1 MLRIGHR
8 GARAYEPENTLR
20 SFKKAVEIGVDA
32 VEFDVRKT
40 KDDQLV
46 VIHDAD
52 VKRTTDGEGLV
63 SELTLEEIKGFSAEK
78 GEKIPT
84 LKEALDFLGKKV
96 KIVIELK
103 ETGVE
108 EKVLL
113 AVRENG
119 LQKNVVI
126 ASFIEETLR
135 KVRDLDKEVEMGLI
149 YVKHKNPVKTALEL
163 EASYLLPLYRFTHT
177 ANVKKA
183 HDNGLKVI
191 VWTINKPE
199 EVAEYAK
206 KGVDGIASDKPD
218 ILTQQTQ
225 NQKP

>member
-20 SFKKAVEIGVDA
+20 SFKKAMEIGVDA
-32 VEFDVRKT
+32 IELDVRKT
-40 KDDQLV
+40 KDNQLV

-63 SELTLEEIKGFSAEK
+63 SEFTLKGIKELSAEK

-84 LKEALDFLGKKV
+84 LKEALNFLDSKV

-103 ETGVE
+103 EAGIE
-108 EKVLL
+108 EKVLF
-113 AVRENG
+113 AVNEMG

-126 ASFIEETLR
+126 VSFIEEALR
-135 KVRDLDKEVEMGLI
+135 KVRDLNNEVETGLI
-149 YVKHKNPVKTALEL
+149 YVKHKDPIRAALEL
-163 EASYLLPLYRFTHT
+163 KASYLLPLYRFTHT
-177 ANVKKA
+177 ANVVKA

-191 VWTINKPE
+191 VWTINNPE
-199 EVAEYAK
+199 EISEYSK

-218 ILTQQTQ
+218 ILIQ
-225 NQKP
+225 